1 MVGIRDEI
9 GYTSHL
15 GMSVVNDRTTYGQK
29 RYDVLDVD
37 FGLLKSEGEGN
48 SSQIR
53 TILERVILL
62 LKVERTNYA
71 QGLICFITH

>member
-15 GMSVVNDRTTYGQK
+15 GMSVVNDSNASGQK

-37 FGLLKSEGEGN
+37 FGLLKSEGPPI
-48 SSQIR
+48 SSKIR
-53 TILERVILL
+53 TIGHRSHPSS
-62 LKVERTNYA
+62 
-71 QGLICFITH
+71 QS

>member
-1 MVGIRDEI
+1 M
-9 GYTSHL
+9 
-15 GMSVVNDRTTYGQK
+15 
-29 RYDVLDVD
+29 LDVD

-48 SSQIR
+48 SSQIH